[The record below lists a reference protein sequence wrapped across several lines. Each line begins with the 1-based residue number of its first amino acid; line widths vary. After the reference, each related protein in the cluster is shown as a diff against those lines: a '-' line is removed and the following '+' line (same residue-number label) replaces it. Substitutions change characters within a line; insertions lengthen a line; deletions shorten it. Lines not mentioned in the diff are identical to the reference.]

1 MVLLQLSMSC
11 LDVVCAV
18 PPAFGSEQL
27 KLAGRLFAKKRDE
40 VRRDVSKGGIG

>member
-1 MVLLQLSMSC
+1 MVA
-11 LDVVCAV
+11 AV
-18 PPAFGSEQL
+18 NVMFRRGLRRPPAFGSEQL